1 MGHIG
6 AFLHRQHSSAT
17 SPSQAVRFPSITHTH
32 THTHTHLHT
41 RTHSCCDPDPPVQS
55 SNKLYVYLM
64 SPGGDREVQLY
75 LFAFPQR
82 DVAEKLAV
90 FFVSVELSENI
101 SGTEARK
108 NEETSLV

>member
-17 SPSQAVRFPSITHTH
+17 SPSQAVRFPSLSLSLSHTH
-32 THTHTHLHT
+32 THTQFTF
-41 RTHSCCDPDPPVQS
+41 CDPDPPVQS

-75 LFAFPQR
+75 LFALLQR
-82 DVAEKLAV
+82 DVAEKLAA
-90 FFVSVELSENI
+90 FYVSVESSEKI
-101 SGTEARK
+101 SGTEAKK

>member
-1 MGHIG
+1 
-6 AFLHRQHSSAT
+6 
-17 SPSQAVRFPSITHTH
+17 
-32 THTHTHLHT
+32 
-41 RTHSCCDPDPPVQS
+41 
-55 SNKLYVYLM
+55 M
-64 SPGGDREVQLY
+64 SPGGDGEVQLY

-101 SGTEARK
+101 SGTEAKK